1 MGHVAFLAALVATSF
16 GAGVVGAV
24 LGLGGGILLVPLLTM
39 VFGVDLHYA
48 MGASLISVIATSSG
62 AAAIYLRSG
71 LSNIRIGL
79 FLAMATV
86 TGALIGAAL
95 SGIVPALA
103 LELIL
108 GLALSYSVVVTLRQL
123 KDELPGACPTI
134 RSRCGSVWRACT
146 TTSDSAGRCSTA
158 PNVSRRVRGHVGR
171 GRALRHAR
179 HRQRRVQGARAGLPD
194 APAHE
199 GLHRDQQLHDRA
211 DRGGQRGHVLRPRR
225 HPRADRHPGRPV
237 GVMLAAPTVGT
248 ALMGRLRNTTVRA
261 LFLPVIVYL
270 ALSMIARGLGWGAS

>member
-1 MGHVAFLAALVATSF
+1 MGHVAFLAALAATAF

-48 MGASLISVIATSSG
+48 MGASLVSVIATSSG
-62 AAAIYLRSG
+62 AAAMYLRSG

-95 SGIVPALA
+95 SGVVPPRA

-108 GLALSYSVVVTLRQL
+108 GLALGYSVIVTLRQL
-123 KDELPGACPTI
+123 KVELPE
-134 RSRCGSVWRACT
+134 
-146 TTSDSAGRCSTA
+146 
-158 PNVSRRVRGHVGR
+158 
-171 GRALRHAR
+171 
-179 HRQRRVQGARAGLPD
+179 GLPYD
-194 APAHE
+194 PLAMRFGLE
-199 GLHRDQQLHDRA
+199 GTYEDVRLGREVKYRA
-211 DRGGQRGHVLRPRR
+211 DRVRAGFAVMWGAGLLSGLLGIGSGAFKVLALDYVMRLPMKVSTATSNFMIGITAAASAAVYFGRGDVHPLIATPVALGVLLG
-225 HPRADRHPGRPV
+225 AS
-237 GVMLAAPTVGT
+237 AGT

-270 ALSMIARGLGWGAS
+270 ALSMIARGLGLVGS

>member
-39 VFGVDLHYA
+39 VFGINLHYA

-62 AAAIYLRSG
+62 AAAMYLRSG

-95 SGIVPALA
+95 SGIVPARA

-108 GLALSYSVVVTLRQL
+108 GLALSYSGRTRTLRQYIL
-123 KDELPGACPTI
+123 
-134 RSRCGSVWRACT
+134 
-146 TTSDSAGRCSTA
+146 A
-158 PNVSRRVRGHVGR
+158 PW
-171 GRALRHAR
+171 L
-179 HRQRRVQGARAGLPD
+179 
-194 APAHE
+194 
-199 GLHRDQQLHDRA
+199 
-211 DRGGQRGHVLRPRR
+211 
-225 HPRADRHPGRPV
+225 
-237 GVMLAAPTVGT
+237 
-248 ALMGRLRNTTVRA
+248 
-261 LFLPVIVYL
+261 
-270 ALSMIARGLGWGAS
+270 